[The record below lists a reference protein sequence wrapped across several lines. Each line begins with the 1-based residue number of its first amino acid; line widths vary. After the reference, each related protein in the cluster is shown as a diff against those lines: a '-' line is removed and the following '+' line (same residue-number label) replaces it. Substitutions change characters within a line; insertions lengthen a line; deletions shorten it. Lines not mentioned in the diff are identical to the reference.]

1 MNIPRFKKQQGQGMT
16 EYIVILA
23 LVVVSAIGVYSLLG
37 KTVRNQVAGVA
48 KEIAGQSAQQELT
61 EARTAAQSAS
71 TKANRDYG
79 LNNYDD
85 SNRR

>member
-1 MNIPRFKKQQGQGMT
+1 MFIYHSKKQQGQGMT

-48 KEIAGQSAQQELT
+48 KEIAGQSAEQELN
-61 EARTAAQSAS
+61 EAKNAAQNAS
-71 TKANRDYG
+71 TKAKKDYG

-85 SNRR
+85 STNR

>member
-1 MNIPRFKKQQGQGMT
+1 MYIPRLKKQQGQGMT

-71 TKANRDYG
+71 TTASRDYG

>member
-1 MNIPRFKKQQGQGMT
+1 MKHTQNTKQTGQGMT

-48 KEIAGQSAQQELT
+48 KEIAGQSSSQELN
-61 EARTAAQSAS
+61 EAKGAAQEAS
-71 TKANRDYG
+71 TKAKQNYG
-79 LNNYDD
+79 LSDYDD
-85 SNRR
+85 AS

>member
-1 MNIPRFKKQQGQGMT
+1 MKYFQKNKQTGQGMT

-48 KEIAGQSAQQELT
+48 KEIAGQSSSQELN
-61 EARTAAQSAS
+61 EAKGAAQEAS
-71 TKANRDYG
+71 SKAKQNYSLGD
-79 LNNYDD
+79 YDD
-85 SNRR
+85 AS

>member
-1 MNIPRFKKQQGQGMT
+1 MFIPRLKNQQGQGMT

-23 LVVVSAIGVYSLLG
+23 LVVISAIGVYSLLG

-48 KEIAGQSAQQELT
+48 KEIAGESAQKELT
-61 EARTAAQSAS
+61 EARNAAQSAS
-71 TKANRDYG
+71 TKASKDYG

-85 SNRR
+85 SNKR

>member
-1 MNIPRFKKQQGQGMT
+1 MSLIHFRNQQGQGMT

-48 KEIAGQSAQQELT
+48 QEIAGQSSKPQLQE
-61 EARTAAQSAS
+61 AKKAAKDASNTA
-71 TKANRDYG
+71 KKDYG
-79 LNNYDD
+79 LNNYDEN
-85 SNRR
+85 NR